1 MKEEKEVLKEREYSD
16 LEESSLSHDEI
27 EGEGIE
33 EHYAK
38 MYKDLPPDV
47 VKMLISTHPLYGEK
61 VEPTR
66 EKIKE
71 AVKETAKEFIKEPVK
86 EIIKEPLEESIKKP
100 ETKLAPEKKIK
111 TKKIE
116 QEDDYEIDDDYEE
129 DDEKEFLYSLFSKG
143 DGEEANKGSKKYVW
157 IGILTTILFV
167 CIIGMTVN
175 ITQNAKNKSAIEALE
190 KDKIKLTRELENNQV
205 TKDVFSDENANLK
218 KEIESLKAQL
228 ASGNTT
234 PEGEAPTTDVPKENP
249 KVNGSNENTKV
260 EQTTIANV
268 TKKENTYTVEKG
280 DGLWKISTKIYGSG
294 KYVDD
299 IAKANNLKSDATLT
313 PGTVLVLPD
322 IKGGK

>member
-1 MKEEKEVLKEREYSD
+1 MKEEKEI
-16 LEESSLSHDEI
+16 LEKSLLSHDEI
-27 EGEGIE
+27 EEEGIE

-61 VEPTR
+61 VEPTK

-71 AVKETAKEFIKEPVK
+71 TVKETTKEFVKEPVK
-86 EIIKEPLEESIKKP
+86 EIIKEPSKETIKKS
-100 ETKLAPEKKIK
+100 ETKDISDKKVK
-111 TKKIE
+111 AKKIE
-116 QEDDYEIDDDYEE
+116 KDEDYDYEKDEDYEE
-129 DDEKEFLYSLFSKG
+129 DNEKEFLYSLFSKS
-143 DGEEANKGSKKYVW
+143 DGEESNKGSKKYVL

-167 CIIGMTVN
+167 CIIGMAVN
-175 ITQNAKNKSAIEALE
+175 ITQNAKNKSVIETLE
-190 KDKIKLTRELENNQV
+190 KDKLKLTRELENNQV

-218 KEIESLKAQL
+218 KEIESLKTQL
-228 ASGNTT
+228 ASGSTT
-234 PEGEAPTTDVPKENP
+234 PEGETPTTDTSKENP
-249 KVNGSNENTKV
+249 QVNDSKENNKV
-260 EQTTIANV
+260 EQTTTSNV

-299 IAKANNLKSDATLT
+299 IAKANNLKSDSTLT
-313 PGTVLVLPD
+313 PGTTLVLPD